1 MSKRFYPQTNGERK
15 KAKLD
20 ISISDHNFPL
30 SQNNEFNQGKLLHL
44 VVSAVYA
51 DKLTVIHT

>member
-1 MSKRFYPQTNGERK
+1 MSKRFYPQHQGERK

-30 SQNNEFNQGKLLHL
+30 SQNNEFNKGNFFGIVHLHL
-44 VVSAVYA
+44 I
-51 DKLTVIHT
+51 L